1 MLRDGSVASLR
12 VADKTDRDA
21 LRRFFH
27 DLSPESR
34 RQRFLASGEPTD
46 ALIDRFCDASDPRQA
61 LTWLAYR
68 GLPASPQVIGAA
80 SYFALTDGV
89 AEAAFTVADPFH
101 GKGVGTALLER
112 LAAIASTHAFRWF
125 QATTLADNH
134 AMLEVFRDSG
144 FDIWS
149 KSSEGCVDVQLSL
162 APSDESAAA
171 AERRDHRATVA
182 SLRPVL
188 APRSVA
194 IIGAS
199 RSPSHLSRRILDA
212 IVTGGFGGPIY
223 PINPFTTDMGGLPC
237 YRSVRDIPT
246 GVDLAIIAVPPQRV
260 LAVVEECGAA
270 GVKALVVIT
279 AGFAELGPAGRALQ
293 DQLVEKVRAFGMRL
307 VGPNCMGVLNTDP
320 EVRLNASFAQRLPPT
335 GRVALASQSGGL
347 GLAILALAAER
358 EIGLSTFVS
367 LGNKAA
373 VSGNDLLQYGE
384 EDPKT
389 SVILLYLESFGNPR
403 GFVRL
408 ARRIGRTKPI
418 VVVKAARTTA
428 GTRAAGSHTAGL
440 AASERAVEALF
451 RQSGVI
457 RADTIDEMFDIAAC
471 LDTQPLPAAR
481 RVAIITNA
489 GGPGILAVDACEAA
503 HLVVSDFSEATRAH
517 LADCLPPAASLGNP
531 IDMVASAGATEY
543 RRAVEV
549 ALTTDEVDAVVIIYT
564 PIDATRS
571 GDILSAITDGVT
583 AGRRAG
589 AANKPVLACVMATAG
604 RPAPLHAGNEVIPS
618 YVFPENAVR
627 ALGKVAD
634 YAHWRAQPPGL
645 LWAFDDTH
653 AEEARTLCRQIVEA
667 RGSTWL
673 TEDEVRQVL
682 HAFGLPLVAG
692 TIARTAEDAAA
703 LATGLGFPVVAKLS
717 SPHMQ
722 HKTDIGGVQVNLM
735 SEQAVR
741 TAFKGIVQR
750 AREHGVSVDGVLVQ
764 PMVVGGVETMIG
776 VTQDRLF
783 GPLVAF
789 GMSGIHVEVVRDVA
803 FRIAPLTDL
812 DVDELLRSI
821 RGFPLLQ
828 GYRGQPPADLDALR
842 ETLLRVSRLAE
853 SAPEILELDF
863 NPVIGLS
870 SGQGCRPSG
879 SRPRRRVRTSLRA
892 GCSVEE
898 AVSSP
903 SPGLSLRCLILGEH
917 RRASR
922 LPSAPLRRFAVL
934 TRAGRSPFDMH
945 LSERP
950 IDWRP
955 ADSRRI
961 RRPHTQV
968 LH

>member
-1 MLRDGSVASLR
+1 VDRVSPPPPAVTEDLGSTRLALRDGLVTSLR
-12 VADKTDRDA
+12 VANKGDRDA

-34 RQRFLASGEPTD
+34 QRFLGSGEPTE
-46 ALIDRFCDASDPRQA
+46 ALIHRFCDSSDPKKA
-61 LTWLAYR
+61 LTLLAYS
-68 GLPASPQVIGAA
+68 GLPAAPQIIGAA
-80 SYFALTDGV
+80 SYFALTDAA
-89 AEAAFTVADPFH
+89 AEAALTVADPFH
-101 GKGVGTALLER
+101 GKGVGTAILER

-125 QATTLADNH
+125 QATTLADND

-144 FDIWS
+144 FEIRS
-149 KSSEGCVDVQLSL
+149 KSADGCVDVRLSL
-162 APSDESAAA
+162 APSDWSAAA

-182 SLRPVL
+182 SLRPGL
-188 APRSVA
+188 SPRSVA

-199 RSPSHLSRRILDA
+199 RSPSHLSRRILDS
-212 IVTGGFGGPIY
+212 IVKEGFGGPIY
-223 PINPFTTDMGGLPC
+223 PINPFTTEIGGLRC
-237 YRSVRDIPT
+237 YRAVRDIPT
-246 GVDLAIIAVPPQRV
+246 EVDLAIVAVPPQRV

-270 GVKALVVIT
+270 GVKALAVIT

-320 EVRLNASFAQRLPPT
+320 EVRLNASFAEHLPQA
-335 GRVALASQSGGL
+335 GRVTLASQSGGL
-347 GLAILALAAER
+347 DLAILGLAAER
-358 EIGLSTFVS
+358 EMGLSTFVS
-367 LGNKAA
+367 LGNKAD

-384 EDPKT
+384 EDPRT
-389 SVILLYLESFGNPR
+389 SVILQYLESFGNPR
-403 GFVRL
+403 RFARL

-418 VVVKAARTTA
+418 VVVKAGRTTA
-428 GTRAAGSHTAGL
+428 GTRAAGSHTAKL
-440 AASERAVEALF
+440 AASETAVEALF

-471 LDTQPLPAAR
+471 LDTQPLPSGS

-503 HLVVSDFSEATRAH
+503 HLVVSEFSEVIRAR
-517 LADCLPPAASLGNP
+517 LAECLPPAASPGNP

-549 ALTTDEVDAVVIIYT
+549 ALTAEEIDAVVVIYT

-571 GDILSAITDGVT
+571 GDILSAIADGVT

-589 AANKPVLACVMATAG
+589 AANKPVLGCIMATAG
-604 RPAPLHAGNEVIPS
+604 RPAPLHAGNEIIPA

-634 YAHWRAQPPGL
+634 YARWRTEPPGL

-653 AEEARTLCRQIVEA
+653 TEEARTLCQQIVEA
-667 RGSTWL
+667 RGSAWL
-673 TEDEVRQVL
+673 TGDEVRQVL
-682 HAFGLPLVAG
+682 HALGLPLAAG
-692 TIARTAEDAAA
+692 TVARTAEDAAA
-703 LATGLGFPVVAKLS
+703 LARVLGFPVAAKLS
-717 SPHMQ
+717 SPHVQ
-722 HKTDIGGVQVNLM
+722 HKSDIGGVQLNLM
-735 SEQAVR
+735 SDQAVR
-741 TAFKGIVQR
+741 TAFEGIVRR

-764 PMVVGGVETMIG
+764 PMVAGGVETMIG

-789 GMSGIHVEVVRDVA
+789 GMGGIHVEVSRDVA
-803 FRIAPLTDL
+803 FRIAPLTDR

-853 SAPEILELDF
+853 NVPEIVELDF
-863 NPVIGLS
+863 NPVVALPY
-870 SGQGCRPSG
+870 GQGCRI
-879 SRPRRRVRTSLRA
+879 VDA
-892 GCSVEE
+892 
-898 AVSSP
+898 
-903 SPGLSLRCLILGEH
+903 
-917 RRASR
+917 
-922 LPSAPLRRFAVL
+922 
-934 TRAGRSPFDMH
+934 
-945 LSERP
+945 
-950 IDWRP
+950 
-955 ADSRRI
+955 RI
-961 RRPHTQV
+961 RVGSTGCTP
-968 LH
+968 